1 MHADHTELGRRTL
14 LRAGLGAATVAVVG
28 TALARPGTARADQGV
43 DLDWIIGCDGWGARP
58 ATGPPSVSQIPT
70 NKIIVHHMA
79 FPNVTDHSRE
89 QAVRLARD
97 CQDLHIDGNGWSDTG
112 QHFTISRGGYV
123 LEGRRGSLERLRV
136 GDRQLIAAHCPGE
149 NGRAIGI
156 ENEGTYLDETPP
168 GALLDSLVRLCA
180 TICRRYGLHAH
191 DIFGHWDFRTTQCPG
206 AAFYRQF
213 PGLRRRVFRALGTP
227 SADVPARRWPDLW
240 RFVSSPSVRAVQ
252 YLLAHHGYPVGA
264 TGVFDPDTV
273 AAVQDWQARNGLPVD
288 VDATL
293 TTPTWETLVP
303 DLEPGASGLPVTA
316 AQYLLVFKGYA
327 DVAPSGV
334 LDDATR
340 RAVRDLQ
347 LLHGLPGD
355 GRIAASTWCTIVGG
369 VVRQSLT
376 RP

>member
-1 MHADHTELGRRTL
+1 MHADHTELDRRTL

-28 TALARPGTARADQGV
+28 TELALAAPARADQGA
-43 DLDWIIGCDGWGARP
+43 DLDWIISCDGWGARP
-58 ATGPPSVSQIPT
+58 PTSPLAVSEIPT

-89 QAVRLARD
+89 QAVRLARE

-123 LEGRRGSLERLRV
+123 LEGRRGSLERLRA
-136 GDRQLIAAHCPGE
+136 GDRQMISAHCPGE

-156 ENEGTYLDETPP
+156 ENEGTYVDETPP
-168 GALLDSLVRLCA
+168 EALLDSLVRLCV

-213 PGLRRRVFRALGTP
+213 PALRRQVFRALGT
-227 SADVPARRWPDLW
+227 SLRDVPVRRWPDLW
-240 RFVSSPSVRAVQ
+240 RFVNAPPVQVVQ
-252 YLLAHHGYPVGA
+252 YLLAHHGYPVEP
-264 TGVFDPDTV
+264 TGVFDAATV

-293 TTPTWETLVP
+293 TAGTWETLAP
-303 DLEPGASGLPVTA
+303 RLRGDAAGLPVTA
-316 AQYLLVFKGYA
+316 VQYLLHLKGYA
-327 DVAPSGV
+327 DVTVTGSFDRP
-334 LDDATR
+334 TR
-340 RAVRDLQ
+340 RAVQDLQ
-347 LLHGLPGD
+347 NLHGLPRSGAVD
-355 GRIAASTWCTIVGG
+355 TDTWCAIVGG
-369 VVRQSLT
+369 VVRRSFT
-376 RP
+376 RR